1 MRIKIE
7 DIIQALTK
15 LQSQEDDFVVS
26 IEVEPIIEE
35 IHGWGKPYKRYI
47 KYQRTITITD
57 KNPIEEEVE

>member
-1 MRIKIE
+1 MRIK
-7 DIIQALTK
+7 DIIQALIE
-15 LQSQEDDFVVS
+15 LQKQEDDFVIS

-35 IHGWGKPYKRYI
+35 WHGWGNTYKRYI

>member
-7 DIIQALTK
+7 DIIQTLTK

-35 IHGWGKPYKRYI
+35 IHGLGKPYKRYI